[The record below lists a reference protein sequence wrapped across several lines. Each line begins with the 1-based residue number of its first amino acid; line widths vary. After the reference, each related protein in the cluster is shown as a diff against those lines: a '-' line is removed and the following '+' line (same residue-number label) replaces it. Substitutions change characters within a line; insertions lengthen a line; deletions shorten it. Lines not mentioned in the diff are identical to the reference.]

1 MVYLKLFAYWWL
13 LLAGHNLSAQVACPD
28 WGVVRAEREIAA
40 LTTQIARWD
49 SAYFQR
55 GVALID
61 DSIYD
66 QLLIQLNRWLVCFPS
81 TQLAASV
88 IATALEQQ
96 KISHAIVQTGLKKAQ
111 SESEVA
117 QWLQTRSS
125 DLWVQ
130 PKIDGVAV
138 SLVYLH
144 GQLISAIS
152 RGDGQFGED
161 WTEQVLKIDAVA
173 KTLSTDQQKI
183 TLQGE
188 LFWLRSNHVQSRD
201 GGQNARA
208 KVAGAMMS
216 KVLSSSSAK
225 QIAFWVWEWP
235 DGPEEM
241 GERLQQLRQL
251 GFIYGPDNT
260 YPVNTD
266 PVNANP
272 VNTLEA
278 VRERRQAWFNAPLP
292 FVSDG
297 IVIRQGKRPA
307 GNRWQIQPPSW
318 ALAWKY
324 PPVRT
329 VAEVQSLEFN
339 IGRTG
344 KISPIA
350 SLKPVQ
356 LDDKNI
362 QRVNLGSLA
371 HWQAI
376 DLRVGD
382 SVTLVLAGQGVP
394 QIEDVVWR
402 TQERTAVK
410 IPRSTDYH
418 SLSCW
423 SPTDS
428 CESQFLARLVWL
440 SSKNGLDLK
449 GINSGTWRK
458 IMTAKPLTDLTAWLD
473 LTVTD
478 LLSVD
483 GIGDKQAQ
491 LIYQRFQEARQ
502 KPFYQWLQALG
513 FTALTAEKLQGRDWI
528 ELEQLTLTQ
537 WLQENEFGPKKA
549 SNAYQFIHHP
559 QFKRLADKLSQ
570 QGIDGF

>member
-1 MVYLKLFAYWWL
+1 MVYLKLFAYSWL
-13 LLAGHNLSAQVACPD
+13 LLAGHNLSAQAVCPD
-28 WGVVRAEREIAA
+28 WPAVRAEREIAA
-40 LTTQIARWD
+40 LTSQIARWD

-55 GVALID
+55 GVSLID

-66 QLLIQLNRWLVCFPS
+66 QLLIQLNRWSVCFPS

-88 IATALEQQ
+88 IETAVKQQ
-96 KISHAIVQTGLKKAQ
+96 KIRHGIVQTGLKKAQ
-111 SESEVA
+111 SEAEVA
-117 QWLQTRSS
+117 QWLQTHS
-125 DLWVQ
+125 DLWIQ

-173 KTLSTDQQKI
+173 KVLSTDREKI

-216 KVLSSSSAK
+216 KVISSSSAQ

-241 GERLQQLRQL
+241 VERLEQLRQL

-260 YPVNTD
+260 HPVNIMQ
-266 PVNANP
+266 
-272 VNTLEA
+272 E
-278 VRERRQAWFNAPLP
+278 VRDRRQAWFNAPLP

-307 GNRWQIQPPSW
+307 GNRWQAKPPSW

-324 PPVRT
+324 PPART

-344 KISPIA
+344 KISPIVG
-350 SLKPVQ
+350 LKPIQ
-356 LDDKNI
+356 LADKNI

-371 HWQAI
+371 RWQAI

-382 SVTLVLAGQGVP
+382 SVTLVLAGQGIP

-402 TQERTAVK
+402 TQERIPVK
-410 IPRSTDYH
+410 IPLATDYH
-418 SLSCW
+418 DLSCW
-423 SPTDS
+423 YPSAG
-428 CESQFLARLVWL
+428 CGSQFLARLVWL
-440 SSKNGLDLK
+440 SSKNGLDLQ
-449 GINSGTWRK
+449 GINGGIWRK
-458 IMTAKPLTDLTAWLD
+458 LMRANQLMDLTAWLD
-473 LTVTD
+473 LTLND
-478 LLSVD
+478 LLSID

-502 KPFYQWLQALG
+502 KPFYQWLRALG
-513 FTALTAEKLQGRDWI
+513 FTALTAEKLQGRHWH

-537 WLQENEFGPKKA
+537 WLQEEGFGPKKA
-549 SNAYQFIHHP
+549 NNAYQFIHHP
-559 QFKRLADKLSQ
+559 PFKTLVDKLNQ